1 MAKTYDVIVVGAG
14 MVGALEASLLAQKNL
29 RVALIDQSSGKVT
42 LSSPPR
48 YDTRVSALSS
58 ASQAL
63 LERVGV
69 WQTIAPNRLAHYQ
82 AMKVWDGL
90 GSGAIE
96 FTAMDNQLTA
106 LGCLVENAVLTQA
119 LLTAIA
125 AAPQIETFFA
135 EKVLAC
141 KVLPDKVSIELA
153 SGLQLEAALLVAA
166 DGANSFIRQQAG
178 FATVE
183 WDYGHHAIVATIEVD
198 KPHQATAW
206 QAFGEEGILALLPLP
221 SVAGRH
227 IMSIVWSVSPAD
239 AAALCQ
245 LDEAAFCRRLGYA
258 IGRQFEVLALH
269 SERTAIPLRQR
280 HAQHYVQARIALV
293 GDAAHTIHPLAGQGA
308 NIGFADAG
316 ALADIIAKAHAR
328 ADDIGRERVLRR
340 YQRARMLQNLQM
352 SASMEGFK
360 RLYASQS
367 PLLVLARNKGLNW
380 LSRCGPFKKAVI
392 AQALGDVV
400 AKE

>member
-63 LERVGV
+63 LEQIGV
-69 WQTIAPNRLAHYQ
+69 WQTIAPSRLAHYQ
-82 AMKVWDGL
+82 TMKVWDGL

-96 FTAMDNQLTA
+96 FTAVDNQVA
-106 LGCLVENAVLTQA
+106 SLGCLVENAVLTQA
-119 LLTAIA
+119 LLTHIG

-141 KVLPDKVSIELA
+141 KVSAEKVTIELE

-198 KPHQATAW
+198 KPHQETAW

-227 IMSIVWSVSPAD
+227 IMSIVWSVAPTD

-245 LDEAAFCRRLGYA
+245 LDEAAFCQRLGYA
-258 IGRQFEVLALH
+258 IGAQFKVLALH

-280 HAQHYVQARIALV
+280 HAKHYVQARIALI

-316 ALADIIAKAHAR
+316 ALADIIAKAHMR

-340 YQRARMLQNLQM
+340 YQRARMMKNLQM
-352 SASMEGFK
+352 SASMEAFK
-360 RLYASQS
+360 HLYASQS

-380 LSRCGPFKKAVI
+380 LSQCGPFKKAVI
-392 AQALGDVV
+392 AQALGDS
-400 AKE
+400 AGKG